1 MSFGLSSRLIFAAFL
16 ALYVSIG
23 AAADASLHQV
33 YQAAEAGNYRAAQT
47 MMDQVLRDHPNS
59 AKAHFVEAELLA
71 KQGKIAGAKAELGT
85 AERLDPSLAFAKP
98 GAVQELR
105 ERLAPVAVTSR
116 SVAPAVAP
124 LQEPAMPWG
133 LILVGVALLGAV
145 IFFLRRRQAPVSV
158 YPAASGPAG
167 FGTGFG
173 ASPQPYGPGG
183 AVPMAPAGGG
193 MGSGILGGL
202 ATGAAVGVGMVAGEA
217 LMHRV
222 LDGGQ
227 HANSNTLPMDTAR
240 TEAQPQ
246 YDMGGNDF
254 GVADASS
261 WDDSGGSSGGDDWS

>member
-1 MSFGLSSRLIFAAFL
+1 MSLGLSSRLIFAAFL
-16 ALYVSIG
+16 ALNVTIG

-33 YQAAEAGNYRAAQT
+33 YQAAEAGNYRAAQS

-71 KQGKIAGAKAELGT
+71 KQGKIAGAKTELGT

-98 GAVQELR
+98 GAVQELK
-105 ERLAPVAVTSR
+105 ERLAPVAAPSR
-116 SVAPAVAP
+116 AIANAVAP
-124 LQEPAMPWG
+124 VQDTGLPWG
-133 LILVGVALLGAV
+133 MILVGVALLGAV

-158 YPAASGPAG
+158 FPAASGPAG
-167 FGTGFG
+167 YGGGFG

-183 AVPMAPAGGG
+183 SVPMAPAGGG

-202 ATGAAVGVGMVAGEA
+202 ATGAALGVGMVAGES

-227 HANSNTLPMDTAR
+227 HANGNTLPMETQR

-254 GVADASS
+254 GVADNSS
-261 WDDSGGSSGGDDWS
+261 WDDGGGSSGGDDWS